1 MSTVFGIQMSA
12 IGERLREE
20 RNRLGLSQSDFGS
33 RCGVQKNTQIHYES
47 GERDPKS
54 DYLVAAAGLGV
65 DVLYVITGARSAPAG
80 GAVIS
85 SGEFST
91 ALTAEEV
98 ALLDNY
104 RHSDDAGK
112 RAVEAAAAALA
123 RPTREGDEKAA

>member
-1 MSTVFGIQMSA
+1 M
-12 IGERLREE
+12 R
-20 RNRLGLSQSDFGS
+20 QSELAEA
-33 RCGVQKNTQIHYES
+33 CGVDRRTQVNYES

-54 DYLVAAAGLGV
+54 DYLVAAAALGV

-123 RPTREGDEKAA
+123 RPTREDDEKAA